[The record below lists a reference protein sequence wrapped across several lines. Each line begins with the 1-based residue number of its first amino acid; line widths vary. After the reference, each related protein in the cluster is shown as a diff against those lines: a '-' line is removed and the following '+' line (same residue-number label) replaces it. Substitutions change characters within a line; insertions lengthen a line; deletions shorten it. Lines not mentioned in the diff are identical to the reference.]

1 MPDSASSASRLKK
14 KRNPVEG
21 KLNRLLPPLAALLI
35 VVAVDQATKIWA
47 ISFLSEQPV
56 VEVLGRFFMLALVF
70 NEGGAMGTNF
80 GSPLYYL
87 ISSLLILM
95 ILFYYI
101 YTHREDRVL
110 TIPLALICGGAVG
123 NIIDRIRF
131 GKVVDFLDIDF
142 FDISIFGFELQ
153 RWWTFNI
160 ADAVISCSIVYLLV
174 RLLFFPKKPAAGSD
188 RPEATT

>member
-1 MPDSASSASRLKK
+1 
-14 KRNPVEG
+14 
-21 KLNRLLPPLAALLI
+21 
-35 VVAVDQATKIWA
+35 
-47 ISFLSEQPV
+47 
-56 VEVLGRFFMLALVF
+56 MLALVF

-87 ISSLLILM
+87 VSSILILL

-101 YTHREDRVL
+101 YTHREDRGL

-131 GKVVDFLDIDF
+131 GMVVDFLDVDF
-142 FDISIFGFELQ
+142 FDISLFGFQIE

-160 ADAVISCSIVYLLV
+160 ADAAISCSIVYLLA
-174 RLLFFPKKPAAGSD
+174 RLLFFSKKPGARTESA
-188 RPEATT
+188 EVAT